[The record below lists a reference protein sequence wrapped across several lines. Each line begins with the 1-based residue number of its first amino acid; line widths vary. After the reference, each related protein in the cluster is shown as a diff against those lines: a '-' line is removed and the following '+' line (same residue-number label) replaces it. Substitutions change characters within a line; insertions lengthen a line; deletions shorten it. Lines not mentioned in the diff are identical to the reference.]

1 MKKPFTKGSILRES
15 AVIALFSFA
24 LIVLIALITFDA
36 ADPGYKNIKSVGEV
50 NNYLGVVGAFFS
62 SFVIY
67 LFGLASYFFPVF
79 FLVYGLNLIDR
90 KDHPK
95 SDVQSA
101 AIKFLAFVF
110 VLLSTCCLSSMYI
123 SVSWVPQDSGAGG
136 IIGLEIN
143 QLLSQGLGEVGTTL
157 LSSAIWIIFMP
168 IFIGFSWVKLIR
180 LTGQSV
186 INFVTTFG
194 QLSIRAFTSL
204 RQLISSFGEKN
215 TIKKKEHLEETGKE
229 PPKKISKIDPKPDKK
244 VKEIKEGKKS
254 IKEKQTKL
262 FQSRTNDE
270 LPDLNLLDK
279 ASDEKIGNSKESIE
293 AMSRLLE
300 LKLKDFGI
308 IANVV
313 EVLPGPIVTRFEI
326 NPAPGVKVSQIS
338 NLSKDLARSL
348 SVSSVRVVEVIEGKS
363 VVGIEIPNEKR
374 ELVVLG
380 EILRSKMFADMKS
393 PLSIALGKDIAGNPV
408 CTDLAEMPHL
418 LIAGTTGSGKSVGI
432 NAMVLSLLY
441 KSTPKEIRL
450 IMIDP
455 KMLELSVYAG
465 IPHLLC
471 PVVTDM
477 KAAANALRWCVMEM
491 DRRYRLMASFKV
503 RNLNGLNKKI
513 SESIEAGSPVTDP
526 LFDLETKI
534 QSGENPV
541 APDLEPLPK
550 IVVIIDEL
558 ADMMLTVGK
567 KVEHLIT
574 RLAAKARASGIYMI
588 IATQRPSVDVITGLI
603 KANIPCRIA
612 YQCSARVDS
621 RTILDQMGAE
631 SLLGNGDMLF
641 IPPGT
646 SMPIRIHG
654 AFVSDEEVRRVSE
667 NLQSTSE
674 PIFIDEVTSGKI
686 DGFPWVDPK
695 GVTGGSEDSESDP
708 LYDEAVK
715 LVTESRNASI
725 SSVQRRLRI
734 GYNRAA
740 RIVEHMEDVGIVGPL
755 ESNGKRE
762 VLAPPPPEA

>member
-1 MKKPFTKGSILRES
+1 M
-15 AVIALFSFA
+15 
-24 LIVLIALITFDA
+24 ITFDA

-50 NNYLGVVGAFFS
+50 NNYLGLVGAFFS

-101 AIKFLAFVF
+101 AIKFMAFVF

-180 LTGQSV
+180 LTGQAV

-215 TIKKKEHLEETGKE
+215 TIKKKEHLEETEKE
-229 PPKKISKIDPKPDKK
+229 PPKKISKIDPEPDKK

-348 SVSSVRVVEVIEGKS
+348 SVSSVRIVEVIEGKS
-363 VVGIEIPNEKR
+363 VIGIEIPNEKR

-513 SESIEAGSPVTDP
+513 SESIEAGSPVPDP

>member
-1 MKKPFTKGSILRES
+1 M
-15 AVIALFSFA
+15 
-24 LIVLIALITFDA
+24 ITFDA
-36 ADPGYKNIKSVGEV
+36 SDPGYKNIKSVSEV
-50 NNYLGVVGAFFS
+50 NNYLGVVGALFS

-67 LFGLASYFFPVF
+67 FFGLASYFFPLLF
-79 FLVYGLNLIDR
+79 FVYGLNLIDR
-90 KDHPK
+90 KENPR
-95 SDVQSA
+95 SDVQSV
-101 AIKFLAFVF
+101 AIKFIAFLF
-110 VLLSTCCLSSMYI
+110 VLLSTCCLSSMHI
-123 SVSWVPQDSGAGG
+123 SVPWVPLDSGAGG

-143 QLLSQGLGEVGTTL
+143 QLLSQGLGEIGTTL

-180 LTGQSV
+180 LTSKSV
-186 INFVTTFG
+186 ITFTTILG
-194 QLSIRAFTSL
+194 QLFVRVFTSL
-204 RQLISSFGEKN
+204 KKLIDSFAEKN
-215 TIKKKEHLEETGKE
+215 TTKQKKVTKETKTEAVE
-229 PPKKISKIDPKPDKK
+229 KIVKNDPKPDKK
-244 VKEIKEGKKS
+244 VKEIEEGKKA
-254 IKEKQTKL
+254 IKERQTKL
-262 FQSRTNDE
+262 FQSRSDDE

-279 ASDEKIGNSKESIE
+279 ASDEKIGNSQESME

-308 IANVV
+308 IANVE

-348 SVSSVRVVEVIEGKS
+348 SVSSVRIVEIIEGKS
-363 VVGIEIPNEKR
+363 VIGIEIPNEKR

-380 EILRSKMFADMKS
+380 EILRSKMFEDMKS
-393 PLSIALGKDIAGNPV
+393 PLTIALGKDIAGNPV

-441 KSTPKEIRL
+441 KSTPKDIRL

-455 KMLELSVYAG
+455 KMLELSVYGG

-477 KAAANALRWCVMEM
+477 KAAANALRWCVVEM
-491 DRRYRLMASFKV
+491 DRRYKLMASFKV
-503 RNLNGLNKKI
+503 RNLDGLNNKI
-513 SESIEAGSPVTDP
+513 TESIKAGNPVVDP
-526 LFDLETKI
+526 LFDLKSKI
-534 QSGENPV
+534 ESGESSV
-541 APDLEPLPK
+541 APNLEPLPK
-550 IVVIIDEL
+550 IVVVIDEL

-612 YQCSARVDS
+612 YQVSAKVDS

-641 IPPGT
+641 IQPGT

-667 NLQSTSE
+667 NLQSSSE
-674 PIFIDEVTSGKI
+674 PVFIDEVTSGEIESIPGI
-686 DGFPWVDPK
+686 DSK
-695 GVTGGSEDSESDP
+695 KVTNSSEDSESDP

-740 RIVEHMEDVGIVGPL
+740 RLVEQMEDVGIVGPL
-755 ESNGKRE
+755 ESNGRRE
-762 VLAPPPPEA
+762 VLAPPPPED

>member
-1 MKKPFTKGSILRES
+1 M
-15 AVIALFSFA
+15 
-24 LIVLIALITFDA
+24 
-36 ADPGYKNIKSVGEV
+36 
-50 NNYLGVVGAFFS
+50 
-62 SFVIY
+62 
-67 LFGLASYFFPVF
+67 
-79 FLVYGLNLIDR
+79 
-90 KDHPK
+90 
-95 SDVQSA
+95 
-101 AIKFLAFVF
+101 
-110 VLLSTCCLSSMYI
+110 
-123 SVSWVPQDSGAGG
+123 
-136 IIGLEIN
+136 
-143 QLLSQGLGEVGTTL
+143 
-157 LSSAIWIIFMP
+157 
-168 IFIGFSWVKLIR
+168 
-180 LTGQSV
+180 
-186 INFVTTFG
+186 
-194 QLSIRAFTSL
+194 
-204 RQLISSFGEKN
+204 
-215 TIKKKEHLEETGKE
+215 
-229 PPKKISKIDPKPDKK
+229 
-244 VKEIKEGKKS
+244 
-254 IKEKQTKL
+254 
-262 FQSRTNDE
+262 
-270 LPDLNLLDK
+270 DK

-348 SVSSVRVVEVIEGKS
+348 SVSSVRIVEVIEGKS
-363 VVGIEIPNEKR
+363 VIGIEIPNEKR

-612 YQCSARVDS
+612 YQCSAKVDS

-667 NLQSTSE
+667 NLQSSSE
-674 PIFIDEVTSGKI
+674 PIFIDEVTSGEI
-686 DGFPWVDPK
+686 DGIPWVDPK
-695 GVTGGSEDSESDP
+695 GVTVGSADSESDP

-740 RIVEHMEDVGIVGPL
+740 RLVEHMEDVGIVGPL